1 VTSPNVVWYQG
12 TPRDR
17 RWSAVGAAGATVW
30 FTGRP
35 ASGKSTLAAALESAL
50 LDQGRSAYLLDGDNL
65 RHGIN
70 GNLGFD
76 RTARREN
83 VRRTAHVA
91 RLLAD
96 SGAVALVSVV
106 SPYAAD
112 RELARAIHA
121 ADGLPF
127 GEVHVATPLAECE
140 RRDPKGLYAKA
151 RAGEIAGFTGV
162 DSPYEAPQHP
172 DLEIVPDL
180 PMEEHVEQL
189 LGVLAG
195 LES

>member
-12 TPRDR
+12 TPRER

-35 ASGKSTLAAALESAL
+35 ASGKSTLAAALEAAL
-50 LDQGRSAYLLDGDNL
+50 LDEGRSAYLLDGDNL

-76 RTARREN
+76 RAARREN

-112 RELARAIHA
+112 RKLARAIHA

-127 GEVHVATPLAECE
+127 VEVHVATPLA
-140 RRDPKGLYAKA
+140 D
-151 RAGEIAGFTGV
+151 FTGV
-162 DSPYEAPQHP
+162 DSPYEPPQHP